1 MANYDFDFKF
11 EQRIVSEGEKFNN
24 GGRLTRLEAYR
35 FVGRFSLVATRNGE
49 TKNVLADAYVRWSD
63 AVLGTFDNGSKYTCD
78 YLSADYGSRGDF
90 DALLKV
96 LHDQVRKDFLAT
108 GWWSFVNYYN
118 LSPRYR

>member
-35 FVGRFSLVATRNGE
+35 FVGRFSLVATRN
-49 TKNVLADAYVRWSD
+49 AYVRWSD

-90 DALLKV
+90 DALLKI

-118 LSPRYR
+118 LSPRSR